1 MYFLGLGIVL
11 LLLKW
16 QEIGLVAEWSW
27 WTVLAP
33 FALAVG
39 WWTWADWSGYTK
51 RKAMERDD
59 QRKQDRINRHL
70 EAIGQKPREARRR

>member
-11 LLLKW
+11 LLLRW
-16 QEIGLVAEWSW
+16 QEFGPVAEWSW

-33 FALAVG
+33 FALAVV

-70 EAIGQKPREARRR
+70 EAIGQKPRDARRR